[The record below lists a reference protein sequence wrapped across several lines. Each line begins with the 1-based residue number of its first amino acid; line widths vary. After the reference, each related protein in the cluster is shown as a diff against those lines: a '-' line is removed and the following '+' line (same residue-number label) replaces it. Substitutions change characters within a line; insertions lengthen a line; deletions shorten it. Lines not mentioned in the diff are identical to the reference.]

1 MIDWETASP
10 ALIKLFTRLAF
21 DVTPVNFGAQW
32 QARTQKYTSEAART
46 DLILAVRSIQDIG
59 EDETEQVE
67 TTIKGQPATVYAQL
81 GNRRVILEVRVESY
95 KASDSHWAWTT
106 IERIRTRLRRPSS
119 HQLLEVMNW
128 ALVDTGP
135 SVALPMNVRGAEWS
149 AATMDVTLGTRFI
162 DVETA
167 PFEWIERIELT
178 SHVKDTDGTE
188 LPVPPNY
195 INKTLPEA

>member
-1 MIDWETASP
+1 MIDWGTASP
-10 ALIKLFTRLAF
+10 ALVTLFTRLAF

-32 QARTQKYTSEAART
+32 QARTQRFTDASAKT

-59 EDETEQVE
+59 EDETDQVE

-95 KASDSHWAWTT
+95 KATDSHWAWTT

-119 HQLLEVMNW
+119 HAALEAINW

-135 SVALPMNVRGAEWS
+135 SIALPMNVRGAEWS
-149 AATMDVTLGTRFI
+149 AAAFDVTFGTRFE
-162 DVETA
+162 DVETTA
-167 PFEWIERIELT
+167 FE
-178 SHVKDTDGTE
+178 
-188 LPVPPNY
+188 
-195 INKTLPEA
+195 

>member
-1 MIDWETASP
+1 MIDWSVASP
-10 ALIKLFTRLAF
+10 ALVALFTRLAF
-21 DVTPVNFGAQW
+21 DTTPVGFTGQW
-32 QARTQKYTSEAART
+32 QARTQKYTNESAKT

-59 EDETEQVE
+59 VDETDQVE
-67 TTIKGQPATVYAQL
+67 TTIKGQPATVYSQL

-95 KASDSHWAWTT
+95 KATDSHWCWAT

-119 HQLLEVMNW
+119 HQALEAINW

-149 AATMDVTLGTRFI
+149 AASMDVVFGTRFE
-162 DVETA
+162 DVETTA
-167 PFEWIERIELT
+167 FEWFERIALT

-195 INKTLPEA
+195 TNKLVP